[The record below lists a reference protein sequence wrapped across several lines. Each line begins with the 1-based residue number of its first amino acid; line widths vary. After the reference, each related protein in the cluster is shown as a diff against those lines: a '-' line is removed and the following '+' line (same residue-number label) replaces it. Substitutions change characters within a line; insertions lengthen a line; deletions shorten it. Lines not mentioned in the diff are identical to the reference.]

1 MIVKNFV
8 APALPV
14 PTPDYSQPQQTDTSR
29 ALRLYFNLLD
39 RYLNDIS
46 TILNGGTDGLG
57 LTMPFIGASDSGDQV
72 SAANDTPTLVTWDT
86 LDGGYLWALGSP
98 GKATAQVPGYYKI
111 DYSLQFANTDN
122 AAHDAVVWLKVNGND
137 VPRSTTVFTLPAR
150 KSAGVPSYVCGYS
163 TVTFEVTDGDYI
175 ELYWATDQAF
185 ISGTQ
190 DGIYI
195 YSEAAQTSPYVRPAI
210 PSAIGN
216 ITFLSSTPPA

>member
-1 MIVKNFV
+1 MLEKNFV
-8 APALPV
+8 APNLPGS
-14 PTPDYSQPQQTDTSR
+14 TELYNKRQQDEQSR

-39 RYLNDIS
+39 RYLANVN

-98 GKATAQVPGYYKI
+98 GKATAQVSGYYKI
-111 DYSLQFANTDN
+111 DYSLQFANTAN
-122 AAHDAVVWLKVNGND
+122 AAHDAAVWLKVNGND

-195 YSEAAQTSPYVRPAI
+195 YSEAAQTSPYARPAI

-216 ITFLSSTPPA
+216 ITFLSALPPA